1 MKKILSLARQAIKTY
16 DMINDG
22 DVIAIGVSGGKDSL
36 VLLLSMHMLKEFYP
50 KKFDIKAVSI
60 DTGFE
65 GTDFS
70 KIKELCG
77 KLNVPHITEKT
88 DIKEIVFDK
97 MQESSPCSLCSK
109 MRRAALCTIAEKNGC
124 NKIALGHNKDDAI
137 ETYVMNTLYNAKA
150 MCFEPVTYYEDRN
163 LTIIRPLIF
172 ADEYIIKKCAKENML
187 PIIEKSCPADGN
199 TKREETKKLL
209 NQIKSKNKNAIKNI
223 FTVIKNSE
231 EFKKYEMRQSN
242 ENDG

>member
-36 VLLLSMHMLKEFYP
+36 VLLLSMHMLKDFYP

-77 KLNVPHITEKT
+77 KLNVPHIIEKT

-109 MRRAALCTIAEKNGC
+109 MRRAALCNLADRHGC
-124 NKIALGHNKDDAI
+124 NKLALGHNKDDAI

-150 MCFEPVTYYEDRN
+150 ICFEPVTHYEDRE

-172 ADEYIIKKCAKENML
+172 ADEYLVKKCAMENNL
-187 PIIEKSCPADGN
+187 PVMQKNCPADGN

-209 NQIKSKNKNAIKNI
+209 RKLYKLNKNAIKNI

-231 EFKKYEMRQSN
+231 EFKKYETR
-242 ENDG
+242 

>member
-16 DMINDG
+16 NMINDG
-22 DVIAIGVSGGKDSL
+22 DVIGIGVSGGKDSL
-36 VLLLSMHMLKEFYP
+36 VLLLSMYMLKDFYP
-50 KKFDIKAVSI
+50 KKFEIKAISI

-65 GTDFS
+65 NTDFS
-70 KIKELCG
+70 KIRELCDN
-77 KLNVPHITEKT
+77 LNIQYILENT

-97 MQESSPCSLCSK
+97 MQKSSPCSLCSK
-109 MRRAALCTIAEKNGC
+109 MRRAALCSLAEKSGC

-150 MCFEPVTYYEDRN
+150 MCFEPVTHYEDRK

-172 ADEYIIKKCAKENML
+172 ADEYSVKKCAEENNL
-187 PIIEKSCPADGN
+187 PVMAKNCPQDGN

-209 NQIKSKNKNAIKNI
+209 KHLNKLNKNAVKNI
-223 FTVIKNSE
+223 FTIIKNSE
-231 EFKKYEMRQSN
+231 EFKKYEMR
-242 ENDG
+242 